1 MDNIIDIS
9 VLSSVGSN
17 PYNVAYDDQAL
28 TPCLPLCPCTHGLVT
43 TLPVQ
48 RVTCTIIIIT
58 YVTVF
63 GRRMLVNWLLWSS
76 FSFADVF
83 TRLVVDTTNELM
95 RSDGEGRKSLDL
107 LRIVQEGDKVNTRV
121 VESDCPGVMEETA
134 EYEFI
139 TMEGGKEKSHTV
151 EITRVLDSVTER
163 TIFNAEEPWVVGHV
177 RIR

>member
-1 MDNIIDIS
+1 M
-9 VLSSVGSN
+9 
-17 PYNVAYDDQAL
+17 
-28 TPCLPLCPCTHGLVT
+28 
-43 TLPVQ
+43 
-48 RVTCTIIIIT
+48 
-58 YVTVF
+58 TVF
-63 GRRMLVNWLLWSS
+63 GRRMIVTWIFWSS

-83 TRLVVDTTNELM
+83 TRLEVDTKNQLM
-95 RSDGEGRKSLDL
+95 MSDGEGRKSLDL
-107 LRIVQEGDKVNTRV
+107 MRIVQEGDKVNTRV

-163 TIFNAEEPWVVGHV
+163 TVFNAEEPWVVGHV